1 MTNYQTLR
9 EGRIQVKIDAE
20 DRSLLDELVLQARE
34 KRRGRRSPASIAGL
48 LIPFIRAWCRRPRR
62 VRWVSPHGE
71 ALRVGCRVRVPPDR
85 VFQQFASRLGA
96 RGEENV

>member
-34 KRRGRRSPASIAGL
+34 KRRGRRSPASIADL
-48 LIPFIRAWCRRPRR
+48 LIPLIRAWCRRPRR
-62 VRWVSPHGE
+62 LRWVNPNGK
-71 ALRVGCRVRVPPDR
+71 ALRVDCRVRFPHDR
-85 VFQQFASRLGA
+85 VCQQFASRLGA
-96 RGEENV
+96 RGEK